1 MLVFDVV
8 IRGGT
13 VVDGTGSP
21 GFAGDVGVSGDRI
34 EAVGD
39 LSETETA
46 RTIYANGMTV
56 APGFIDTHTHSDAA
70 LLTDPQHEASLRQGV
85 TTEILGQDGLSYAPL
100 SAENYRTYARYL
112 AGILGRPPLD
122 LDMSSVEAFRANY
135 DKKVAINTAYNV
147 AFGAVGLEAVGF
159 HDRPMDGERMVHAK
173 QLVREGMEQGAVGLA
188 TGLSYHPQAWSTTEE
203 LVDICKVVAEHDG
216 VYVTHLRDTNTDRAF
231 GGGGIPEA
239 LEIGRRSGV
248 KVHFSHH
255 RTNAETAG
263 QVAER
268 MELIDEAKAEGVDVT
283 CELYPYPVGS
293 TFPMSMLPSY
303 AHEGGPDAII
313 QRLKDPAERPRLVK
327 ALVDQRFERLVDAVP
342 SYLPKNSHLEGMSL
356 SEIARSRGKSEAEA
370 LCDLLLE
377 EELEVAYWGTPP
389 DSVAVWRQ
397 VSHDVL
403 EFLSRPD
410 YMVGSDAIHVGS
422 MPHPRAYGTFPRILG
437 RLRRLWDVIS
447 LEDLVQR
454 ITDNPARRFGLKHR
468 GRIEKGYFADV
479 TVFDADRIIDT
490 ATFDDAKQFPVGI
503 PYVLVNGRVAVD
515 DDRCTGVMAGRAV
528 P

>member
-1 MLVFDVV
+1 MFDVV
-8 IRGGT
+8 LKGGT

-21 GFAGDVGVSGDRI
+21 GFRADVGVANDVI

-39 LSETETA
+39 LSQAEAA
-46 RTIYANGMTV
+46 RTIDTDGLTV
-56 APGFIDTHTHSDAA
+56 SPGFIDTHTHSDAA

-100 SAENYRTYARYL
+100 SPNNYRTYARYL

-122 LDMSSVEAFRANY
+122 LDMSSVEAFRSNY
-135 DKKVAINTAYNV
+135 HKKVAINTAYNV
-147 AFGAVGLEAVGF
+147 AHGAVSVATIGF
-159 HDRPMDGERMVHAK
+159 HDRPMEGGHMEHAK
-173 QLVREGMEQGAVGLA
+173 QLVREGMEQGAVGFA

-203 LVDICKVVAEHDG
+203 IVELCKVVAQDDG

-231 GGGGIPEA
+231 GGGLIPEA
-239 LEIGRRSGV
+239 LEIGRRSRV

-255 RTNAETAG
+255 RTSAETAG
-263 QVAER
+263 QVAEC

-313 QRLKDPAERPRLVK
+313 ERLKDPVERQGLVK
-327 ALVDQRFERLVDAVP
+327 GLEDQRFERLKDAVP
-342 SYLPKNSHLEGMSL
+342 SYMPKNSHLEGMAL
-356 SEIARSRGKSEAEA
+356 SDIAESRGQSEAEA
-370 LCDLLLE
+370 ICDLLLE

-389 DSVAVWRQ
+389 VSVAVWRQ
-397 VSHDVL
+397 VSRDVL

-437 RLRRLWDVIS
+437 RLRRKWDVVS

-454 ITDNPARRFGLKHR
+454 MTDNPARRFGLKRR
-468 GRIEKGYFADV
+468 GRIEEGYFADI
-479 TVFDADRIIDT
+479 TVFDADHIIDT
-490 ATFDDAKQFPVGI
+490 ATFDDAKQYPVGI
-503 PYVLVNGRVAVD
+503 PYVLVNGRIAVD
-515 DDRCTGVMAGRAV
+515 RERCTGVMAGQAV

>member
-1 MLVFDVV
+1 MFDVV
-8 IRGGT
+8 LKGGT

-21 GFAGDVGVSGDRI
+21 GIRADVGVSGDRI

-39 LSETETA
+39 LSDAEAA
-46 RTIYANGMTV
+46 RSIDATGLTV

-70 LLTDPQHEASLRQGV
+70 LLTDPQHEAGLRQGI

-100 SAENYRTYARYL
+100 SPDNYRTYARYL

-122 LDMSSVEAFRANY
+122 LDMSSVEAFRSNY
-135 DKKVAINTAYNV
+135 HNKVAINTAYNV
-147 AFGAVGLEAVGF
+147 AHGAVSLEAVGF
-159 HDRPMDGERMVHAK
+159 QDRPMDGERMDHAK
-173 QLVREGMEQGAVGLA
+173 RLVREGMEQGAVGFA

-203 LVDICKVVAEHDG
+203 LVELCEVVAEHDG

-231 GGGGIPEA
+231 GGGLIPEA

-255 RTNAETAG
+255 RTSAETAG
-263 QVAER
+263 KVAER

-313 QRLKDPAERPRLVK
+313 ERLEDPAERPRLVQ

-342 SYLPKNSHLEGMSL
+342 SYMPKNSHLEGISL
-356 SEIARSRGKSEAEA
+356 REIAESRGKPEAEA

-377 EELEVAYWGTPP
+377 EQLEVAYWGTPP

-397 VSHDVL
+397 VSRDVL

-410 YMVGSDAIHVGS
+410 YMVGSDSIHVGS

-437 RLRRLWDVIS
+437 RLRRRWDVMS
-447 LEDLVQR
+447 LEALVQR
-454 ITDNPARRFGLKHR
+454 MTDNPARRFGLKQR
-468 GRIEKGYFADV
+468 GRIERGYFADV

-503 PYVLVNGRVAVD
+503 PYVLVNGQIAVD
-515 DDRCTGVMAGRAV
+515 GDRCTGVKAGRAV